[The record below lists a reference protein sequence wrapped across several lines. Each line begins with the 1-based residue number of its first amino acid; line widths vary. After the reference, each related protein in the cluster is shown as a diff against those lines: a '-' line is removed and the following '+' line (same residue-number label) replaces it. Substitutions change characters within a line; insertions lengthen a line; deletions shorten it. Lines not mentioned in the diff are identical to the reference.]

1 MTKITVTSLKKMKQA
16 GERSVAL
23 TAYDATFAR
32 VLELAGVEII
42 LVGDSLGM
50 VIQGHDSTLPVSL
63 EDMIYHTQAVRRG
76 VENAFIMVDM
86 PFMSYTDEQQALHN
100 AGRLLK
106 EGGAHI
112 VKLEGGAHMVGI
124 VKKLAAHGI
133 PVCGHLGLQPQSVNK
148 LGGYRLQ
155 GRDNKSALT
164 ILEDAVALEQA
175 GADMML
181 LECVPKDLALR
192 VTKAL
197 EIPTIGIGAGPH
209 CDCQVLVLQDMLGIT
224 QGKVPRFSKNYL
236 IDSDGI
242 LNAVKKYVS
251 DVKSGEFPAQEHT
264 LE

>member
-1 MTKITVTSLKKMKQA
+1 MSRTSVVSLKKMKQA

-23 TAYDATFAR
+23 TAYDASFAR
-32 VLELAGVEII
+32 ILEQAGVDII

-63 EDMIYHTQAVRRG
+63 EDMIYHTRAVRRG
-76 VENAFIMVDM
+76 VENSFIMADM
-86 PFMSYTDEQQALHN
+86 PFMSYTNEQQALDN

-112 VKLEGGAHMVGI
+112 VKLEGGAHMVSI
-124 VKKLAAHGI
+124 VKKLSEHGI

-155 GRDNKSALT
+155 GRDNKTALT

-175 GADMML
+175 GADML
-181 LECVPKDLALR
+181 LMECVPKDLAQR

-224 QGKVPRFSKNYL
+224 HGKVPRFSKNYL
-236 IDSDGI
+236 QGSDGI
-242 LNAVKKYVS
+242 LDAVKKYVGE
-251 DVKSGEFPAQEHT
+251 VKSGEFPSPEYT